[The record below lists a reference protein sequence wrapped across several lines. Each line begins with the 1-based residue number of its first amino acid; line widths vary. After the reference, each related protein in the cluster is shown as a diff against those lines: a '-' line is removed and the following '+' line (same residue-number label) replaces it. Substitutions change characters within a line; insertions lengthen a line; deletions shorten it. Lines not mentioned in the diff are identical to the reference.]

1 MAQDITLPVADGY
14 INVRVGAIIQK
25 DGRILM
31 VSSDGAPYCY
41 SVGGRIQFGESAE
54 EAVRREVREETG
66 WELEIERLGFIH
78 ENFFL
83 GDSTDKWGKPIYEIA
98 FYFYMKTPE
107 DFAPICSSLDAE
119 DRGEHLEWISPDTEK
134 TIYPAFFR
142 TELDRT
148 CPGVRHIVSD
158 ERPE

>member
-14 INVRVGAIIQK
+14 TNVRVGAIIIK
-25 DGRILM
+25 NEKLLM
-31 VSSDGAPYCY
+31 VGSKDFDYYY

-54 EAVRREVREETG
+54 QAIRREVMEETG
-66 WELEIERLGFIH
+66 RELEIDRLGFIH

-107 DFAPICSSLDAE
+107 DFAPSCSSLDAE
-119 DRGEHLEWISPDTEK
+119 GRGEHLEWISPDTEK

>member
-14 INVRVGAIIQK
+14 VNVRVGAIIQK
-25 DGRILM
+25 GGKLLM
-31 VSSDGAPYCY
+31 VGSKDFDYYY

-54 EAVRREVREETG
+54 EAIRREVLEETG
-66 WELEIERLGFIH
+66 CALEIERLGFIH
-78 ENFFL
+78 EDFFL
-83 GDSTDKWGKPIYEIA
+83 CDSPSKWGKPIYEIA

-107 DFAPICSSLDAE
+107 DFAPRCGSLN
-119 DRGEHLEWISPDTEK
+119 GEGHGEWLEWVDPETEK
-134 TIYPAFFR
+134 TLYPAFFR
-142 TELDRT
+142 TELDRN